1 VYSMKRI
8 KPPSPPGLKAEL
20 MSRDRGLKQTKD
32 FAEGSVGLTV
42 VVSSPEDCGRNSW
55 LKQPL

>member
-1 VYSMKRI
+1 MKRI
-8 KPPSPPGLKAEL
+8 KPPSPPGLKVETID
-20 MSRDRGLKQTKD
+20 RDGGLKQTKD
-32 FAEGSVGLTV
+32 LAEGRVGLTV